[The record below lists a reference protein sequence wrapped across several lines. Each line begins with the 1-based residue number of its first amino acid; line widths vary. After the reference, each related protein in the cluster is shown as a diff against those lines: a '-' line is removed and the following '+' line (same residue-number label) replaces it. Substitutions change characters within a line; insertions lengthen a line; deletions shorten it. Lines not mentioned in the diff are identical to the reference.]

1 MRFMLASAIAAM
13 ASAGTAFANCGA
25 AVCSVTSNW
34 NVQSVQPVAGSG
46 RLDLRYEFIDQ
57 SRPWRGT
64 RRTDVAGD
72 DEATE
77 TRTLNRNL
85 TAALD
90 YAFTDHWAV
99 GLSLPVLSRGHDHI
113 AAPQGTPQTETWN
126 ATRLGDARVTAS
138 WRNADDKEPTRAA
151 GVTAGLK
158 LPTGTHRM
166 TNRDNVPAE
175 RSLQP
180 GTGSTDAILGAFATA
195 PGSNG
200 GLWFASVAFQAAV
213 TVRDQYRPGN
223 QWTVTGGY
231 RHPVTPHL
239 AAALQLNATARQRDT
254 GVQAESDVTGGSFVF
269 VSPGLSWGVS
279 PVTELYAFVQAP
291 VYRNVRGAQLTFDW
305 AAVAG
310 VSHRF

>member
-1 MRFMLASAIAAM
+1 MPTLSSIAAICLT
-13 ASAGTAFANCGA
+13 ASSKPSWPNCW
-25 AVCSVTSNW
+25 CSICSN
-34 NVQSVQPVAGSG
+34 SSPIS
-46 RLDLRYEFIDQ
+46 
-57 SRPWRGT
+57 SSWRG
-64 RRTDVAGD
+64 
-72 DEATE
+72 
-77 TRTLNRNL
+77 
-85 TAALD
+85 
-90 YAFTDHWAV
+90 
-99 GLSLPVLSRGHDHI
+99 
-113 AAPQGTPQTETWN
+113 
-126 ATRLGDARVTAS
+126 
-138 WRNADDKEPTRAA
+138 
-151 GVTAGLK
+151 
-158 LPTGTHRM
+158 
-166 TNRDNVPAE
+166 
-175 RSLQP
+175 
-180 GTGSTDAILGAFATA
+180 
-195 PGSNG
+195 
-200 GLWFASVAFQAAV
+200 ASVAFQAAV